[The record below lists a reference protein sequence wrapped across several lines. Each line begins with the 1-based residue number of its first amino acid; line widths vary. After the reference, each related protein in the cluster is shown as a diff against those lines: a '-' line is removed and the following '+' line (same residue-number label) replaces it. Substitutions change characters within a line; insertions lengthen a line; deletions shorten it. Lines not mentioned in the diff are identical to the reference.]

1 MIKMPMA
8 SKKASFFSKGS
19 VPFILAILAAS
30 LIGFSP
36 ILVRFSAIGPTATGF
51 FRFFLALPFLAI
63 WMVVDD
69 LKGERQ
75 LYKKKKTDYAL
86 LLVSGIW
93 LGLDIAF
100 WHWALQKT
108 TVVNATLLN
117 NLTVV
122 FIALFS
128 WIILREKTNLRNV
141 VGISLALLG
150 AILLV
155 GSEFRLNTETLWGDL
170 LALHSALFYAGYVL
184 CIKRLRSVFRTPTIM
199 TWSCF
204 STIYTLF
211 ILLLLVDEPILPTS
225 GMDFIP
231 LIALSI
237 FVHVLGQGVMAYT
250 MGHLTASFSALTM
263 MVCPIVSTLLAWI
276 IFDETLTPLK
286 MVGGV
291 IILGGIIIARQNE
304 KKNLKIH

>member
-1 MIKMPMA
+1 MTQETKSAPLDR
-8 SKKASFFSKGS
+8 FFARGS
-19 VPFILAILAAS
+19 VPFILAVLAS
-30 LIGFSP
+30 CLIALSP

-51 FRFFLALPFLAI
+51 FRFFLALPFLAV

-69 LKGERQ
+69 LKGVGHF
-75 LYKKKKTDYAL
+75 YKKRKTDYVL
-86 LLVSGIW
+86 LLLSGVW

-100 WHWALQKT
+100 WHWSLDKT

-117 NLTVV
+117 NFTVV

-128 WIILREKTNLRNV
+128 WIVLREKTGTRNV
-141 VGISLALLG
+141 IGILMALFG
-150 AILLV
+150 AVLLV
-155 GSEFRLNTETLWGDL
+155 GGDFHLDADTVWGDF

-184 CIKRLRSVFRTPTIM
+184 CIKRLRSVFRAPTVM

-211 ILLLLVDEPILPTS
+211 MLLLWVDEPSVPTRAQ
-225 GMDFIP
+225 DWIP
-231 LIALSI
+231 LISLSI

-250 MGHLTASFSALTM
+250 MGHLTAAFSALTM
-263 MVCPIVSTLLAWI
+263 MVCPIVSTILAWI

-286 MVGGV
+286 MVGGG
-291 IILGGIIIARQNE
+291 IILGGIIIARQSE
-304 KKNLKIH
+304 KKHLKIP